1 MIEKR
6 LRQLDEK
13 VRRASDEAGEASKD
27 VRQNTDE
34 LLDKH
39 RDKIE
44 EMAGN
49 DPELRTLLERRKHDS
64 DRWSGI

>member
-39 RDKIE
+39 RGQD
-44 EMAGN
+44 
-49 DPELRTLLERRKHDS
+49 
-64 DRWSGI
+64 